1 MKECTRN
8 QLHCSPCMASRSST
22 PREVSSSEVALS
34 VPIPIYGHRGLL
46 ELRGSPDTC
55 NRLSSSWQE
64 CMVVNGGVF
73 SSVCQEF
80 PPYEAKMVA
89 ISYQNSFS
97 FYRAHFPPFIPS
109 CQLGAVTQDFR
120 TI

>member
-1 MKECTRN
+1 MKECTRS
-8 QLHCSPCMASRSST
+8 QFHCSPCMASRSST

-34 VPIPIYGHRGLL
+34 VPIPIYGHSGLL

-73 SSVCQEF
+73 SSVCQE
-80 PPYEAKMVA
+80 MVA

-97 FYRAHFPPFIPS
+97 FYRAQFPPFIPS